1 MWIPY
6 FEEVDSN
13 KNSMIDKNEFVNK
26 MLSIDPSGFEVYNST
41 FDEISGDDGL
51 VDNAEYEE
59 FLHDYDDSYDNDEYE
74 VAVDYSDRGIHF
86 SKSRA
91 NCWHIKFFDGTN
103 SDYSTWGGT
112 VRFTDADGV
121 VTTIEDFSSAYTYLT
136 LTGSESWLIEYM
148 FTEED
153 VGFEIDGVIY
163 GGDNGEEDSG
173 FNTALYITFSG

>member
-1 MWIPY
+1 MMNMKSLLTIRT
-6 FEEVDSN
+6 V
-13 KNSMIDKNEFVNK
+13 M
-26 MLSIDPSGFEVYNST
+26 
-41 FDEISGDDGL
+41 
-51 VDNAEYEE
+51 
-59 FLHDYDDSYDNDEYE
+59 
-74 VAVDYSDRGIHF
+74 HF

-121 VTTIEDFSSAYTYLT
+121 VTTIEDFGSAYTYLT

>member
-1 MWIPY
+1 MLDFNEFTNGLHAVDDYYSIEMYENIYDSIVYHMYYDDDDEDNYETLEINQSMYELIGVDNNNEICLAFGCGFPY

-74 VAVDYSDRGIHF
+74 VAVDYSDRD
-86 SKSRA
+86 A
-91 NCWHIKFFDGTN
+91 FFQ
-103 SDYSTWGGT
+103 
-112 VRFTDADGV
+112 
-121 VTTIEDFSSAYTYLT
+121 E
-136 LTGSESWLIEYM
+136 
-148 FTEED
+148 
-153 VGFEIDGVIY
+153 
-163 GGDNGEEDSG
+163 
-173 FNTALYITFSG
+173 